1 MWHPTA
7 NSVSPEEVTCGSN
20 RRIAL
25 ICPKCGYGKNGEW
38 RPSIAGACRTGGG
51 CPVCSGKVL
60 VEGVNDV
67 ATVHP
72 EIAAQWHPTLNEFP
86 PTRVT
91 SGSARH
97 VYLVCKDC
105 GYGANG
111 EWHPMIAFACG
122 SGEVHTGCPECAR
135 NSLRKVMRA
144 HYAKTARKPLVSV
157 ACPQIAALWHPE
169 NEFGPDMYTTG
180 SCKNIPLVCTACGY
194 GKDKDWTPSMHYLDF
209 ALCSD
214 TVFVHDERRPFGRA
228 AENKEQRSNYMQYY
242 GTGFCVNAEQMRRS
256 DVIDHRMHRVGNR
269 SLRFPERIEPGK
281 VFEHFVNH
289 TCI

>member
-1 MWHPTA
+1 MKDFEWRYRRHRGTVAQECPRVAAMWHPTA
-7 NSVSPEEVTCGSN
+7 NSVLSEEVTCGSN

-51 CPVCSGKVL
+51 CPACSGKVL

-91 SGSARH
+91 SGSAKH

-105 GYGANG
+105 GYGASG

-144 HYAKTARKPLVSV
+144 HYAKTARKPVVSV
-157 ACPQIAALWHPE
+157 ACPQIAALWHPD

-180 SCKNIPLVCTACGY
+180 SCKNIPLVCPVCGY
-194 GKDKDWTPSMHYLDF
+194 GKDKDWTPSIADVCRKGAKCPF
-209 ALCSD
+209 CSN
-214 TVFVHDERRPFGRA
+214 VVR
-228 AENKEQRSNYMQYY
+228 
-242 GTGFCVNAEQMRRS
+242 
-256 DVIDHRMHRVGNR
+256 
-269 SLRFPERIEPGK
+269 
-281 VFEHFVNH
+281 
-289 TCI
+289 

>member
-1 MWHPTA
+1 MRIRK
-7 NSVSPEEVTCGSN
+7 E
-20 RRIAL
+20 RRMASL
-25 ICPKCGYGKNGEW
+25 Y
-38 RPSIAGACRTGGG
+38 RRACRTGGG
-51 CPVCSGKVL
+51 CPACSGKVL

-91 SGSARH
+91 SGSAKH

-122 SGEVHTGCPECAR
+122 SGGVHTGCPECAR
-135 NSLRKVMRA
+135 NSLRKAMRA
-144 HYAKTARKPLVSV
+144 HYAKTARKPVVSV
-157 ACPQIAALWHPE
+157 ACSQIAALWHPE

-194 GKDKDWTPSMHYLDF
+194 GKDKDWTPSIADVCRKG
-209 ALCSD
+209 AKC
-214 TVFVHDERRPFGRA
+214 PF
-228 AENKEQRSNYMQYY
+228 
-242 GTGFCVNAEQMRRS
+242 C
-256 DVIDHRMHRVGNR
+256 GNIVR
-269 SLRFPERIEPGK
+269 
-281 VFEHFVNH
+281 
-289 TCI
+289 

>member
-1 MWHPTA
+1 MKDFEWRYRRHRGTVAEEYPRVAAMWHPTA
-7 NSVSPEEVTCGSN
+7 NSVSPEKVTCGSN
-20 RRIAL
+20 RKIAL

-38 RPSIAGACRTGGG
+38 CPSIAGACRTGGG
-51 CPVCSGKVL
+51 CPACSGKVL
-60 VEGVNDV
+60 VEGINDV

-91 SGSARH
+91 SGSAKH

-135 NSLRKVMRA
+135 NTLRRTRRG
-144 HYAKTARKPLVSV
+144 HYATAAKKPLVSV
-157 ACPQIAALWHPE
+157 ACPQIAALWHPD

-180 SCKNIPLVCTACGY
+180 SCKNILLVCPICGY
-194 GKDKDWTPSMHYLDF
+194 GKDKDWTPSIADICRKGAKCPF
-209 ALCSD
+209 CGN
-214 TVFVHDERRPFGRA
+214 TVR
-228 AENKEQRSNYMQYY
+228 
-242 GTGFCVNAEQMRRS
+242 
-256 DVIDHRMHRVGNR
+256 
-269 SLRFPERIEPGK
+269 
-281 VFEHFVNH
+281 
-289 TCI
+289 

>member
-1 MWHPTA
+1 MKDFEWRYRRHRGTVAQECPRVAAMWHPTA

-144 HYAKTARKPLVSV
+144 HYAKTAR
-157 ACPQIAALWHPE
+157 
-169 NEFGPDMYTTG
+169 
-180 SCKNIPLVCTACGY
+180 
-194 GKDKDWTPSMHYLDF
+194 
-209 ALCSD
+209 
-214 TVFVHDERRPFGRA
+214 
-228 AENKEQRSNYMQYY
+228 
-242 GTGFCVNAEQMRRS
+242 
-256 DVIDHRMHRVGNR
+256 
-269 SLRFPERIEPGK
+269 
-281 VFEHFVNH
+281 
-289 TCI
+289 TCIRPAAAKISRSYAPHAGTAKTKTGRLRLLTFAGKAQSARFAVTS

>member
-111 EWHPMIAFACG
+111 EWHPMIAFAKLFLG
-122 SGEVHTGCPECAR
+122 LLEGRKDEDTLAGKYIPDVPNAPET
-135 NSLRKVMRA
+135 
-144 HYAKTARKPLVSV
+144 H
-157 ACPQIAALWHPE
+157 
-169 NEFGPDMYTTG
+169 
-180 SCKNIPLVCTACGY
+180 
-194 GKDKDWTPSMHYLDF
+194 
-209 ALCSD
+209 
-214 TVFVHDERRPFGRA
+214 
-228 AENKEQRSNYMQYY
+228 
-242 GTGFCVNAEQMRRS
+242 
-256 DVIDHRMHRVGNR
+256 
-269 SLRFPERIEPGK
+269 
-281 VFEHFVNH
+281 
-289 TCI
+289 

>member
-1 MWHPTA
+1 MRDFEWRYRRHRGTVAQECPCVAAMWHPTA
-7 NSVSPEEVTCGSN
+7 NSVSPQEVTCGSN
-20 RRIAL
+20 RKIAL

-51 CPVCSGKVL
+51 CPACSGKVL

-91 SGSARH
+91 SGSAKH
-97 VYLVCKDC
+97 VYLVCKEC

-122 SGEVHTGCPECAR
+122 SGGVHTGCPECAR
-135 NSLRKVMRA
+135 NSLRKVMRV

-180 SCKNIPLVCTACGY
+180 SCKNIPLVCPACGY
-194 GKDKDWTPSMHYLDF
+194 GKDKVWTPSIAYICRKG
-209 ALCSD
+209 AKC
-214 TVFVHDERRPFGRA
+214 PF
-228 AENKEQRSNYMQYY
+228 
-242 GTGFCVNAEQMRRS
+242 C
-256 DVIDHRMHRVGNR
+256 GNIVR
-269 SLRFPERIEPGK
+269 
-281 VFEHFVNH
+281 
-289 TCI
+289 

>member
-1 MWHPTA
+1 MYREGFRVAVSQASWHGSRGMSPRCCYVA
-7 NSVSPEEVTCGSN
+7 SNSQFCIT
-20 RRIAL
+20 
-25 ICPKCGYGKNGEW
+25 KCGYGKNGEW

-51 CPVCSGKVL
+51 CPACSGKVL

-91 SGSARH
+91 SGSAKH

-144 HYAKTARKPLVSV
+144 HYAKTARKPVVSV
-157 ACPQIAALWHPE
+157 ACPQIAALWHPD
-169 NEFGPDMYTTG
+169 N
-180 SCKNIPLVCTACGY
+180 
-194 GKDKDWTPSMHYLDF
+194 
-209 ALCSD
+209 
-214 TVFVHDERRPFGRA
+214 
-228 AENKEQRSNYMQYY
+228 
-242 GTGFCVNAEQMRRS
+242 
-256 DVIDHRMHRVGNR
+256 
-269 SLRFPERIEPGK
+269 
-281 VFEHFVNH
+281 
-289 TCI
+289 

>member
-25 ICPKCGYGKNGEW
+25 ICPKCGYGKNREW

-51 CPVCSGKVL
+51 CPACSGKVL

-91 SGSARH
+91 SGSAKH

-122 SGEVHTGCPECAR
+122 SGGVHTGCPECAR
-135 NSLRKVMRA
+135 NSLRKTMRA
-144 HYAKTARKPLVSV
+144 HYAKTARKPVVSV
-157 ACPQIAALWHPE
+157 ACPQIAALWHPD

-180 SCKNIPLVCTACGY
+180 SCKNIPLVCPACGY
-194 GKDKDWTPSMHYLDF
+194 GKDKDWTPPIADICRKG
-209 ALCSD
+209 AKC
-214 TVFVHDERRPFGRA
+214 PF
-228 AENKEQRSNYMQYY
+228 
-242 GTGFCVNAEQMRRS
+242 C
-256 DVIDHRMHRVGNR
+256 GNIVR
-269 SLRFPERIEPGK
+269 
-281 VFEHFVNH
+281 
-289 TCI
+289 

>member
-7 NSVSPEEVTCGSN
+7 NSVSPEKVTCGSN
-20 RRIAL
+20 RKIAL

-38 RPSIAGACRTGGG
+38 CPSIAGACRTGGG
-51 CPVCSGKVL
+51 CPACSGKVL
-60 VEGVNDV
+60 VEGINDV

-91 SGSARH
+91 SGSAKH

-135 NSLRKVMRA
+135 NTLRRTRRG
-144 HYAKTARKPLVSV
+144 HYATAAKKTFGISCMPSNRRFV
-157 ACPQIAALWHPE
+157 A
-169 NEFGPDMYTTG
+169 
-180 SCKNIPLVCTACGY
+180 S
-194 GKDKDWTPSMHYLDF
+194 
-209 ALCSD
+209 
-214 TVFVHDERRPFGRA
+214 R
-228 AENKEQRSNYMQYY
+228 
-242 GTGFCVNAEQMRRS
+242 
-256 DVIDHRMHRVGNR
+256 
-269 SLRFPERIEPGK
+269 
-281 VFEHFVNH
+281 
-289 TCI
+289 

>member
-1 MWHPTA
+1 MKDFEWRYRRHRGTVAEECPRVAAMWHPTA

-51 CPVCSGKVL
+51 CPACSGKVL

-91 SGSARH
+91 SGSAKH

-144 HYAKTARKPLVSV
+144 
-157 ACPQIAALWHPE
+157 
-169 NEFGPDMYTTG
+169 TTP
-180 SCKNIPLVCTACGY
+180 K
-194 GKDKDWTPSMHYLDF
+194 
-209 ALCSD
+209 
-214 TVFVHDERRPFGRA
+214 
-228 AENKEQRSNYMQYY
+228 QQ
-242 GTGFCVNAEQMRRS
+242 
-256 DVIDHRMHRVGNR
+256 GN
-269 SLRFPERIEPGK
+269 L
-281 VFEHFVNH
+281 
-289 TCI
+289 